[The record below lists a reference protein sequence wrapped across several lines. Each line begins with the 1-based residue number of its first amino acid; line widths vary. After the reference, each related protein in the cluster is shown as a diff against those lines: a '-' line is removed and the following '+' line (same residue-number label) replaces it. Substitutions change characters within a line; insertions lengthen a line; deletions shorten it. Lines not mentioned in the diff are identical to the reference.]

1 MPPAVR
7 AMSMVLKLY
16 LDRPQQLTEIVL
28 TDSVPVD
35 LNINIGDL
43 KVRLLQKRGLF
54 ERVQR
59 FFDRAHEITFTV
71 QESGIV
77 RKVRG
82 NTKIKNIQA
91 DRVIVEVHRVG

>member
-1 MPPAVR
+1 
-7 AMSMVLKLY
+7 MSMVFKLY
-16 LDRPQQLTEIVL
+16 LDRPQQMTEIVL

-77 RKVRG
+77 RGSRQH
-82 NTKIKNIQA
+82 KNQEHPG
-91 DRVIVEVHRVG
+91 R

>member
-7 AMSMVLKLY
+7 VMSMVFKLC
-16 LDRPQQLTEIVL
+16 LDRPQQMTEIVL

-54 ERVQR
+54 ERVQQ
-59 FFDRAHEITFTV
+59 FF
-71 QESGIV
+71 
-77 RKVRG
+77 
-82 NTKIKNIQA
+82 
-91 DRVIVEVHRVG
+91 

>member
-7 AMSMVLKLY
+7 VMSMVFKLY
-16 LDRPQQLTEIVL
+16 LDRPQQMTEIVL

-43 KVRLLQKRGLF
+43 KVRLLQIRGLF

-59 FFDRAHEITFTV
+59 FL
-71 QESGIV
+71 IV
-77 RKVRG
+77 RMRSRL
-82 NTKIKNIQA
+82 QC
-91 DRVIVEVHRVG
+91 RSLE

>member
-7 AMSMVLKLY
+7 VMSMVFKLY
-16 LDRPQQLTEIVL
+16 LDRPQQMTEIVL

-77 RKVRG
+77 RKVQG